1 MPSID
6 LYYMPLSAPCRS
18 IMMLA
23 KALDVHLNLKLTDLM
38 KGEHMRPEY
47 LKMNPQHTIPT
58 IDDNGFYLWE
68 SRAILQYLA
77 NQYAKN
83 DTLYPKD
90 PKARAIVDNRLY
102 FDMGTLYQKFGEY
115 YYPVMFKGATS
126 LDEEKRKELDNAL
139 QLLEGY
145 LTQHKYVAGDHLT
158 IADFALLATVETIE
172 AVDSRQIEKP
182 HIRNWLN
189 KCRSE
194 VTGYKELN
202 ADGAAVFGGMAKGAL
217 QKIQA

>member
-1 MPSID
+1 
-6 LYYMPLSAPCRS
+6 
-18 IMMLA
+18 
-23 KALDVHLNLKLTDLM
+23 
-38 KGEHMRPEY
+38 MRPEY